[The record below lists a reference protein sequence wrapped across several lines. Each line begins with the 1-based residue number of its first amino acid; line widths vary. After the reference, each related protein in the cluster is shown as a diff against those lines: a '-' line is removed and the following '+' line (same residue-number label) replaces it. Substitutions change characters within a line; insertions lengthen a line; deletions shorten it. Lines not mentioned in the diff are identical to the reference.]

1 MLYQAEPDVPGATA
15 EVNRLRK
22 IIDARLPAAK
32 VMAKVP
38 AAPKEL
44 TEDQQRD
51 ALNTEGMDDLSSD
64 DEEFFMKNEE
74 GGYNGLFDMFVSN

>member
-1 MLYQAEPDVPGATA
+1 MLYSAEPDVPAAIA

-22 IIDARLPAAK
+22 IIDARLQPAKA
-32 VMAKVP
+32 P

-44 TEDQQRD
+44 TEEQQQ
-51 ALNTEGMDDLSSD
+51 ALNSEGLDDLSSD
-64 DEEFFMKNEE
+64 DE